1 MENTFSAANL
11 GRAAKPSELIC
22 ALAPEVSLLR
32 RGRAFRQTLYPQ
44 RETASSPKSAPDLV
58 RVFRDTTLALT
69 LASSSTFF
77 RHNQPVCAITDTDQA
92 APHNG
97 PPRIEESGRASSV
110 EGWPQNAYSP
120 ILGRSLK
127 TETQAVRS

>member
-97 PPRIEESGRASSV
+97 PPDRRIRTCVVCRGLATKRVQSHSGTV
-110 EGWPQNAYSP
+110 FEN
-120 ILGRSLK
+120 
-127 TETQAVRS
+127 